1 MSKWFY
7 IIAILLFLKNISYAQ
22 CCSPGNPIGG
32 TANLG
37 VLESKSIKFITNYN
51 FSYSGQYYNG
61 SIPMDP
67 YFVKNGYFNHIGIN
81 LSYAI
86 SNRLTIEFETGYFI
100 NKTQTYIEG
109 ILPAKKQAYGITNI
123 TFIANINL
131 FRSANKDFE
140 LTTGLGFK
148 YPIGSFNRLSYQ
160 GAILPLDIQPSTGAA
175 DFIHTLFI
183 YKEYLEK
190 HWRFFFT
197 NRTEI
202 KGTNPDRYNYGNLY
216 ATSLFVSYGLSYRW
230 NLIMQL
236 RSEIREKDER
246 PAQTPPYEKQKIP
259 VSGSKKIFISPQ
271 LSYSFS
277 QKFSISVITD
287 FPVYQYYNEEQLASS
302 FAFSIILRKIFNTN
316 N

>member
-1 MSKWFY
+1 MSKFNY
-7 IIAILLFLKNISYAQ
+7 IWVICLFSSHIGFAQ

-32 TANLG
+32 RANLG
-37 VLESKSIKFITNYN
+37 VMEYKSIKFITNYN

-61 SIPMDP
+61 SIPVDP

-86 SNRLTIEFETGYFI
+86 SNRLTTEFETGYFI

-109 ILPAKKQAYGITNI
+109 ILPIKKQGYGITNV

-131 FRSANKDFE
+131 FRNINKDFE

-148 YPIGSFNRLSYQ
+148 YPIGSFNRITYQ

-190 HWRFFFT
+190 HWRFFIT
-197 NRTEI
+197 NRIEI
-202 KGTNPDRYNYGNLY
+202 KGINPDGYNYGNLY
-216 ATSLFVSYGLSYRW
+216 ATSLYVSFNLSYRW

-236 RSEIREKDER
+236 RNEIREKDER

-277 QKFSISVITD
+277 QNFNISVITD
-287 FPVYQYYNEEQLASS
+287 SPVYQYYYEEQLASS
-302 FAFSIILRKIFNTN
+302 FAFSIILSKMFNTN